1 MSVLFERPRLTVPVT
16 ERDHVLGPATAPVT
30 LVEYGDYECPFCGA
44 AHASV
49 AQVRQVMGNDTA
61 IMVAGQSSNFELNV
75 MLPLTAY
82 NLLQSIELLSNA
94 CEMEWQRK
102 TPRRLVSTTR
112 SHSASVISAAGVP
125 GCSTPALLKAISSRP
140 NLSAALRR
148 ADWTWSMT

>member
-1 MSVLFERPRLTVPVT
+1 MLVGVDCERRVAVP
-16 ERDHVLGPATAPVT
+16 EPLGHDLDGNTGFDEKGAVGVRTSWRRILATPVRAT
-30 LVEYGDYECPFCGA
+30 
-44 AHASV
+44 
-49 AQVRQVMGNDTA
+49 
-61 IMVAGQSSNFELNV
+61 I
-75 MLPLTAY
+75 
-82 NLLQSIELLSNA
+82 LSNA

-140 NLSAALRR
+140 NVSAALRR